1 MATLIVAFP
10 KLEEAKA
17 VRNLLVRRG
26 YEVASACTSGAQA
39 INMADRLSDGI
50 IICGYKLSDN
60 MLYSELYEYKPKSFE
75 MLLVAS
81 KNLWDDCQ
89 DNDIVCAAMPIKV
102 NDLIN
107 TIEMMLQVQVRRR
120 KKKRM
125 QPKRRSPQEQK
136 VIDDAK
142 AILMEKNNMTEPE
155 AFRYIQKCSMDS
167 GNTMVE
173 SASMVIA
180 ITSPC
185 ICPPKLIPA
194 TSSFFIPTV
203 SSRIPATDCSYQ
215 SYGFCSDQPGFGN
228 EIGYSFET
236 VFTTVP
242 CLSISRSF
250 TEEVPKSTPI

>member
-1 MATLIVAFP
+1 
-10 KLEEAKA
+10 
-17 VRNLLVRRG
+17 
-26 YEVASACTSGAQA
+26 
-39 INMADRLSDGI
+39 MADRLSDGI

-81 KNLWDDCQ
+81 KNMWDDCQ

-173 SASMVIA
+173 SASMVIG
-180 ITSPC
+180 I
-185 ICPPKLIPA
+185 
-194 TSSFFIPTV
+194 
-203 SSRIPATDCSYQ
+203 
-215 SYGFCSDQPGFGN
+215 
-228 EIGYSFET
+228 YSE
-236 VFTTVP
+236 
-242 CLSISRSF
+242 
-250 TEEVPKSTPI
+250 

>member
-26 YEVASACTSGAQA
+26 YKAASACTSGAQA

-173 SASMVIA
+173 SASMVIG
-180 ITSPC
+180 I
-185 ICPPKLIPA
+185 
-194 TSSFFIPTV
+194 
-203 SSRIPATDCSYQ
+203 
-215 SYGFCSDQPGFGN
+215 
-228 EIGYSFET
+228 YSE
-236 VFTTVP
+236 
-242 CLSISRSF
+242 
-250 TEEVPKSTPI
+250 

>member
-120 KKKRM
+120 KEKRM

-173 SASMVIA
+173 SASMVIG
-180 ITSPC
+180 I
-185 ICPPKLIPA
+185 
-194 TSSFFIPTV
+194 
-203 SSRIPATDCSYQ
+203 
-215 SYGFCSDQPGFGN
+215 
-228 EIGYSFET
+228 YSE
-236 VFTTVP
+236 
-242 CLSISRSF
+242 
-250 TEEVPKSTPI
+250 

>member
-26 YEVASACTSGAQA
+26 YEVASACTSGAQT

-173 SASMVIA
+173 SASMVIG
-180 ITSPC
+180 I
-185 ICPPKLIPA
+185 
-194 TSSFFIPTV
+194 
-203 SSRIPATDCSYQ
+203 
-215 SYGFCSDQPGFGN
+215 
-228 EIGYSFET
+228 YSE
-236 VFTTVP
+236 
-242 CLSISRSF
+242 
-250 TEEVPKSTPI
+250 

>member
-120 KKKRM
+120 
-125 QPKRRSPQEQK
+125 PKRRSPQEQK

-173 SASMVIA
+173 SASMVIG
-180 ITSPC
+180 I
-185 ICPPKLIPA
+185 
-194 TSSFFIPTV
+194 
-203 SSRIPATDCSYQ
+203 
-215 SYGFCSDQPGFGN
+215 
-228 EIGYSFET
+228 YSE
-236 VFTTVP
+236 
-242 CLSISRSF
+242 
-250 TEEVPKSTPI
+250 

>member
-1 MATLIVAFP
+1 
-10 KLEEAKA
+10 
-17 VRNLLVRRG
+17 
-26 YEVASACTSGAQA
+26 
-39 INMADRLSDGI
+39 MADRLSDGI

-142 AILMEKNNMTEPE
+142 AILMEKNNMTAPE

-167 GNTMVE
+167 ENTMVE
-173 SASMVIA
+173 SASMVIG
-180 ITSPC
+180 I
-185 ICPPKLIPA
+185 
-194 TSSFFIPTV
+194 
-203 SSRIPATDCSYQ
+203 
-215 SYGFCSDQPGFGN
+215 
-228 EIGYSFET
+228 YSE
-236 VFTTVP
+236 
-242 CLSISRSF
+242 
-250 TEEVPKSTPI
+250 